1 MYKVYKYTFP
11 NGKIYI
17 GTTGKTVEERRDC
30 GYQHNRE
37 LQSAMRQYGWKR
49 IRVDILCEFDS
60 KVAAF
65 EAEKKAIADFKSTD
79 PQIGYNKS
87 YGGINTFEGLH
98 HSDEHKEK
106 MSRLYKGK
114 KWSDESLKRMRA
126 SHKSERK
133 PVVATNAM
141 SGETMRFESLG
152 TAAAFVFGHKSN
164 ISRSCGTG
172 HIYKGFTWD
181 FERG

>member
-17 GTTGKTVEERRDC
+17 GTTGKTIEERRDC
-30 GYQHNRE
+30 GYQHNKE
-37 LQSAMRQYGWKR
+37 LQNAMRTYGWKR
-49 IRVDILCEFDS
+49 VCVDIIGEFNSRDD
-60 KVAAF
+60 AF
-65 EAEKKAIADFKSTD
+65 EAEKKAISNFDSTN

-87 YGGINTFEGLH
+87 HGGKSTFEGLH
-98 HSDEHKEK
+98 HSDEYKEK

-114 KWSDESLKRMRA
+114 VWSDKSLAKMRT

-133 PVVATNAM
+133 PVVATNTTN
-141 SGETMRFESLG
+141 GEAIRFESLG
-152 TAAAFVFGHKSN
+152 AAAEFVSGHKSN

-172 HIYKGFTWD
+172 HVYKGFTWN